1 MGVQKNLMR
10 PFKIYFCHMNYL
22 PLFRGLPDPQVAQLV
37 NPHNSV
43 NSSGENPAR
52 SNKYFL
58 PTNVFQ
64 LHRWWQHKAI
74 IIPRR
79 GVLFLI
85 IGSVFSVLGT
95 EFSTK
100 LTRELIARSVAAPH
114 KCLLI
119 AITF

>member
-1 MGVQKNLMR
+1 MSSGILLSSLTLSVSIYDKMKNVMGVQKNFIR
-10 PFKIYFCHMNYL
+10 PFRFIFYHINHL

-52 SNKYFL
+52 PNRYFL

-79 GVLFLI
+79 GVLLLI
-85 IGSVFSVLGT
+85 I
-95 EFSTK
+95 
-100 LTRELIARSVAAPH
+100 
-114 KCLLI
+114 
-119 AITF
+119 